1 MKIPDV
7 PGVYFF
13 IAPNKEIL
21 YIGKATSLRD
31 RVKSYFKDDVIQT
44 RGPLIVDMVTR
55 ATTIEWVKTDSVLEA
70 VILEANEIKKYQPTC
85 NTKEKDDKSFNYV
98 VFTDEDFPTILLVR
112 GKDIEAW
119 KATGKA
125 PVKIKWLF
133 GPYPQGSVLKEALKI
148 IRRIFPYRDQKCVP
162 CSEQIE
168 KLKNRLNHTVQ
179 KRHPNILKNVRMSSA
194 AEESEIVGCK
204 QCFARQIG
212 LCPGVCTGEISKEE
226 YRKQIR
232 NIKIFFEGRKHE
244 LVQQLEK
251 EMKECAKRQE
261 FEKAGE
267 IKRTIFSLTHIKD
280 VTLIKAEDKRNRHGE
295 EPGTPHALFRIEG
308 YDIAHMSGQNTGGVM
323 VVYEDGHIKKSDYR
337 LFKIRRTKGV
347 NDIAG
352 LKEVLDR
359 RLNHTEWTFPNLIVV
374 DGGAAQ
380 KNAAEA
386 LLRERGFDIAV
397 VSVVKDDRHKP
408 LRILGDG
415 ELAEKYKKE
424 ILLLNSEAHRFAIKY
439 HRKRRGRLPTD

>member
-1 MKIPDV
+1 MNLKDLTKINTPDT

-55 ATTIEWVKTDSVLEA
+55 AATIEWVKTDSVLEA

-112 GKDIEAW
+112 GKDVETW

-133 GPYPQGSVLKEALKI
+133 GPYPQGAVLREALKI
-148 IRRIFPYRDQKCVP
+148 IRRIFPFRDSKCVAGQGKP
-162 CSEQIE
+162 
-168 KLKNRLNHTVQ
+168 
-179 KRHPNILKNVRMSSA
+179 
-194 AEESEIVGCK
+194 
-204 QCFARQIG
+204 CFARQIG

-232 NIKIFFEGRKHE
+232 NIKIFFEGKKHE
-244 LVQQLEK
+244 LVKQLER
-251 EMKECAKRQE
+251 EMKERAERQE

-280 VTLIKAEDKRNRHGE
+280 VTLIKAEDKRNRLGE
-295 EPGTPHALFRIEG
+295 KQGTPQALFRIEG

-337 LFKIRRTKGV
+337 LFKIKRTKGA

-374 DGGAAQ
+374 DGGVAQ
-380 KNAAEA
+380 KNTAET

-408 LRILGDG
+408 LKILGDG

-424 ILLLNSEAHRFAIKY
+424 ILLVNSEAHRFAIKY